1 MTSPRSPRGWGAG
14 GTPLAC
20 PSKSSWPH
28 LFLQP
33 LMPGRLCRLPPAAH
47 IPLRAS
53 TGTHCSLPRAPLRL
67 QCGAPTRS
75 QSTRVHATKRLGA
88 ALGVSALEWPLTTRE
103 QELMENA
110 SHFHPGQ
117 AFLRCHFT
125 GPSEGPAAASSCGQ
139 LHSHL
144 VPPAFSGLT
153 PQNFTHTSW
162 HHFPEKLANT
172 HLPEVLLSGKTG

>member
-1 MTSPRSPRGWGAG
+1 MHAEGDVVTCPRSPRGWGVG

-47 IPLRAS
+47 MPLRAS

-110 SHFHPGQ
+110 SHLHPGQ
-117 AFLRCHFT
+117 AFLRCHLT
-125 GPSEGPAAASSCGQ
+125 GPSEDPAAACPLWSHSPE
-139 LHSHL
+139 LHAHFLASL
-144 VPPAFSGLT
+144 PRKT
-153 PQNFTHTSW
+153 PRKHT
-162 HHFPEKLANT
+162 FA
-172 HLPEVLLSGKTG
+172 